1 MENIIQNPI
10 EETNSLVLKNAS
22 VSTIIS
28 ESANLEKIFDEAE
41 QMEFKEESREYLSA
55 EKLNENQPYYFI
67 YEGLSEITI
76 PDTGEIKTAVLL
88 RAKNGTAFITSAKV
102 ITNALSRIKAPE
114 VIKLVYI
121 GKRGTGSSKYA
132 DFKIFTPVRS

>member
-1 MENIIQNPI
+1 MENTIQNPI
-10 EETNSLVLKNAS
+10 EETNSLVLKNAQ

-55 EKLNENQPYYFI
+55 DKLTENQPYYFI

-76 PDTGEIKTAVLL
+76 PDTGEVKPAVLL

-102 ITNALSRIKAPE
+102 ITNALSRITAPE

>member
-1 MENIIQNPI
+1 MENTIQNPI

-55 EKLNENQPYYFI
+55 DKLTENQPYYFI

-76 PDTGEIKTAVLL
+76 PDTGEVKNAVLL

>member
-1 MENIIQNPI
+1 MENTIQNPI
-10 EETNSLVLKNAS
+10 EETNSLVLKNAQ

-41 QMEFKEESREYLSA
+41 KMEFKEESREYLSA
-55 EKLNENQPYYFI
+55 DKLTENQPYYFI

-76 PDTGEIKTAVLL
+76 PDTGEVKTAVLL

-102 ITNALSRIKAPE
+102 ITNALSRINAPE

-132 DFKIFTPVRS
+132 DFKIFTPVR

>member
-1 MENIIQNPI
+1 MENTIQNPI

-55 EKLNENQPYYFI
+55 DKLNENQPYYFI

-76 PDTGEIKTAVLL
+76 PDTGEVKPAVLL

-102 ITNALSRIKAPE
+102 ITNALSRINAPE
-114 VIKLVYI
+114 VIKLVYV

>member
-1 MENIIQNPI
+1 MENEIQNPI
-10 EETNSLVLKNAS
+10 EETNSLVLKNAQ

-55 EKLNENQPYYFI
+55 DKLNENQPYYFI

-76 PDTGEIKTAVLL
+76 PDTGEVKPAVLL

-102 ITNALSRIKAPE
+102 ITNALSRINSPE
-114 VIKLVYI
+114 VIKLVYV

>member
-1 MENIIQNPI
+1 MENEIQNPI
-10 EETNSLVLKNAS
+10 EETNSLVLKNAQ

-55 EKLNENQPYYFI
+55 DKLTENQPYYFI

-76 PDTGEIKTAVLL
+76 PDTGEIKAAVLL

-102 ITNALSRIKAPE
+102 ITNALSRINAPE

>member
-1 MENIIQNPI
+1 MENQNQNPT
-10 EETNSLVLKNAS
+10 EQTNSLVLKDAQ
-22 VSTIIS
+22 VSAIVS
-28 ESANLEKIFDEAE
+28 DSSNLEKIFEDVEG
-41 QMEFKEESREYLSA
+41 MEFKEESREYLSA
-55 EKLNENQPYYFI
+55 DKLNENQPYYFI

-76 PDTGEIKTAVLL
+76 PDTGEVKPAVLL

-102 ITNALSRIKAPE
+102 ITNALSRIKSPE
-114 VIKLVYI
+114 VIKLVYV